1 MKQMEKG
8 YTDMVSLAR
17 NSWMQR
23 SSTHPRMLMEERFL
37 INGSGADDGDPG
49 NRRWSGTGGKYTNR
63 LVSGK

>member
-1 MKQMEKG
+1 
-8 YTDMVSLAR
+8 
-17 NSWMQR
+17 MQR